1 MELREKKQKRCQA
14 HETEIAGDMW
24 DHIAVTADSKLVVS
38 LVVGKRTQEQTKT
51 LVHDAKRRLRP
62 GYLSAIFTD
71 AYAGYES
78 AILEAFG
85 RRYPA
90 PPDGP
95 TGRSRRSILRWPQGL
110 AYGQVKKHYKGR
122 GIKRVE
128 VRVLYGKARLKH
140 VLTLLGYK
148 QISTNVVERQ
158 NGTSRLRNQ
167 RKVRKTLAFS
177 KVPRYYRWMSWLSV
191 GLYNFCR
198 RHSSLTSIQDTRVQ
212 HRSPAMAARL
222 TDHIW
227 AVREWLLC
235 PVLGGQG

>member
-1 MELREKKQKRCQA
+1 VEFCQKKQKRCRDHDMA
-14 HETEIAGDMW
+14 EAGDMW
-24 DHIAVTADSKLVVS
+24 DHTAVTADSKLVVS
-38 LVVGKRTQEQTKT
+38 LVVGKRTKEQTKA

-62 GYLSAIFTD
+62 GHLPVIFTD
-71 AYAGYES
+71 AYEGYES

-90 PPDGP
+90 PPHRS

-110 AYGQVKKHYKGR
+110 AYGQVKKRYKGR
-122 GIKRVE
+122 GIERVE
-128 VRVLYGKARLKH
+128 VRVLYGKARVKH
-140 VLTLLGYK
+140 VLAMLGYK
-148 QISTNVVERQ
+148 QINTSVVERH

-177 KVPRYYRWMSWLSV
+177 KVPRYHRWMSWLSV
-191 GLYNFCR
+191 GLYSFCR

-227 AVREWLLC
+227 TVREWLLC
-235 PVLGGQG
+235 PVLGGQR